1 MELAIVDYFII
12 GILVISTLISLVRGF
27 VKEVISLITWIMAFA
42 IALNF
47 SSIAAQ
53 WMPKAIDIPS
63 LRMATAFLALFN
75 LVLLVGGI
83 INWAISK
90 AVEKTGLSGTDRSI
104 GLVFGAVR
112 GVFIVAVLILLAG
125 LTTMPQE
132 PWWQKSLLVPHFTV
146 VALWIHALLPES
158 IAAHFTL

>member
-1 MELAIVDYFII
+1 MELAVVDYFII

-27 VKEVISLITWIMAFA
+27 VKEVISLITWVMAFV
-42 IALNF
+42 IAMAF
-47 SSIAAQ
+47 SPMAAQ
-53 WMPKAIDIPS
+53 WLPEVIDIPS
-63 LRMATAFLALFN
+63 MRVAAAFLALFIV
-75 LVLLVGGI
+75 VLLIGGI

-104 GLVFGAVR
+104 GLIFGVAR

-146 VALWIHALLPES
+146 VTLWIHALLPES
-158 IAAHFTL
+158 MATHFTF

>member
-1 MELAIVDYFII
+1 MELTVVDYFII

-27 VKEVISLITWIMAFA
+27 VKEVISLITWVMAFV
-42 IALNF
+42 IAMAF
-47 SSIAAQ
+47 SAIAAQ
-53 WMPKAIDIPS
+53 WLPEAIDIPS
-63 LRMATAFLALFN
+63 MRVAAAFLALFIV
-75 LVLLVGGI
+75 VLLIGGI

-104 GLVFGAVR
+104 GLIFGVAR

-132 PWWQKSLLVPHFTV
+132 PWWQKSVLVPHFTV
-146 VALWIHALLPES
+146 VTLWIHALLPES
-158 IAAHFTL
+158 MATHFTF

>member
-1 MELAIVDYFII
+1 MELTVVDYFII

-27 VKEVISLITWIMAFA
+27 VKEVISLITWVMAFV
-42 IALNF
+42 IAMAF
-47 SSIAAQ
+47 SPMAAQ
-53 WMPKAIDIPS
+53 WLPEVIDIPS
-63 LRMATAFLALFN
+63 MRVAAAFLALFIV
-75 LVLLVGGI
+75 VLLIGGI

-104 GLVFGAVR
+104 GLIFGLAR

-146 VALWIHALLPES
+146 VTLWIHALLPES
-158 IAAHFTL
+158 MATHFTF

>member
-27 VKEVISLITWIMAFA
+27 VKEVISLITWVMAFV
-42 IALNF
+42 IAMAF
-47 SSIAAQ
+47 SPMAAQ
-53 WMPKAIDIPS
+53 WLPEAIDIPS
-63 LRMATAFLALFN
+63 MRVAAAFLVLFIV
-75 LVLLVGGI
+75 VLLIGGI

-104 GLVFGAVR
+104 GLVFGAAR

-132 PWWQKSLLVPHFTV
+132 PWWQKSVLVPHFTV

-158 IAAHFTL
+158 MAAHFTF

>member
-1 MELAIVDYFII
+1 MELTVVDYFII

-27 VKEVISLITWIMAFA
+27 VKEVISLITWVMAFV
-42 IALNF
+42 IAMAF
-47 SSIAAQ
+47 SPMAAQ
-53 WMPKAIDIPS
+53 WLPEVIDIPS
-63 LRMATAFLALFN
+63 MRVAAAFLALFIV
-75 LVLLVGGI
+75 VLLIGGI

-104 GLVFGAVR
+104 GLIFGVAR

-132 PWWQKSLLVPHFTV
+132 PWWQKSVLVPHFTV
-146 VALWIHALLPES
+146 VTLWIHALLPES
-158 IAAHFTL
+158 MATHFTF